1 MEFFVQVMVES
12 WHLMMEASV
21 YVVFGMVAAGLLRVF
36 LSPSSVAK
44 HLGRGRFSSV
54 FKAAFLGIPVPL
66 CSCGVLPAAVS
77 LKKQGANSGATTAF
91 LIATPESGVDS
102 IAITYALLGPIMA
115 VIPTGRRLF
124 DGDGGGNR

>member
-1 MEFFVQVMVES
+1 MWFSVWSRQACSGFFSAPIPLQS
-12 WHLMMEASV
+12 I
-21 YVVFGMVAAGLLRVF
+21 
-36 LSPSSVAK
+36 
-44 HLGRGRFSSV
+44 LGRGRFSSV

-115 VIPTGRRLF
+115 VIPTGCRLF